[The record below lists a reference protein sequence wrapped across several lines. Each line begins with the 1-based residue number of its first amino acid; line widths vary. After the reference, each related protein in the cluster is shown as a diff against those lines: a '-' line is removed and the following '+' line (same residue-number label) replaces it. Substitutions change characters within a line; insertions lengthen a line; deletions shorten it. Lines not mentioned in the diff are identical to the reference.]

1 MHEFL
6 LYRVLYNN
14 YGHLQ
19 QKHYNGRIKLI
30 SLASYT
36 SGTFGVVYKAT
47 LDDQLVAVK
56 MAQSKLE
63 TFALCT
69 GTRVYNFTFFT
80 SHTDL
85 SSKHD
90 LRSLL
95 NESILMKDFDHPNI
109 VGLLGVCFDTPDG
122 KPYLILPFM
131 ANGNIRDYLKNRR
144 IQPTNTATLPK
155 VCC

>member
-1 MHEFL
+1 M
-6 LYRVLYNN
+6 LYNN

-63 TFALCT
+63 PLHSVPVHRYIF
-69 GTRVYNFTFFT
+69 FTF
-80 SHTDL
+80 HTDL
-85 SSKHD
+85 SSNHD

-95 NESILMKDFDHPNI
+95 NESLLMKDFDHPNI

-131 ANGNIRDYLKNRR
+131 ANGNIRDYLKNKR
-144 IQPTNTATLPK
+144 IQHTNTATLPK
-155 VCC
+155 VCCTL